1 MLTTGV
7 QTGKRRADL
16 GVLIPGVLI
25 PSDRRTGIGYA
36 EPVVDFDKPLPL
48 WYWILMVA
56 VLFSLIRAIAS
67 GLNHDI
73 PMSRTSRFIRVVLGS
88 LWAVM
93 IVLGMALNIWKAYR

>member
-1 MLTTGV
+1 MFLLRYIVKLTHHPGL
-7 QTGKRRADL
+7 RS
-16 GVLIPGVLI
+16 VLIL
-25 PSDRRTGIGYA
+25 TGSGGL
-36 EPVVDFDKPLPL
+36 VSGNLSSTVDFDKPLPL

-67 GLNHDI
+67 GLNGEV